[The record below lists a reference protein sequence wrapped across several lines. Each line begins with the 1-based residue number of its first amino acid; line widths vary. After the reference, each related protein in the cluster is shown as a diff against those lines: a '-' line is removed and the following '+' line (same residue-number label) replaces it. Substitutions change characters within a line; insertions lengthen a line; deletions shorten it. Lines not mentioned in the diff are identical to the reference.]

1 LVCVTWADSVPNLL
15 IGLRE
20 GLEAGLVVTILLAAV
35 KKTATAR
42 DDGDGEARVSTA
54 PIWLGVLGAVTLS
67 GAFAAVLTF
76 SVSVLS
82 SAGQEAVG
90 GLLSVFA
97 VGLVTAMIFWMRRT
111 AATLSSHL
119 RGEVA
124 RAAAIGTGALTITA
138 FLSVG
143 REGLE
148 TTLFLWTAA
157 RASGQTVG
165 PLVGAAIG
173 IAAAVV
179 LCWLLYRR
187 AIHLNVGVF
196 FNRTAIALIVIAA
209 GVLAYGLGDLQD
221 ANFLPG
227 HAWIAFDLTAH
238 IDPTSW
244 WASII
249 TGITELS
256 PKMTVLQV
264 TAYLAY
270 LVVVIPAFVNA
281 GRAVKP
287 AASAPAAG
295 ASAAVG
301 AASPAEQVPSP
312 APAPAPIPALAGP
325 SAGASFAAPSPAPG
339 LGRWER
345 LAGGRPWLVAG
356 VLIVVPALA
365 AGVAIAAMPAA
376 ASNAADAVTVSK
388 TECAPEFTSAQSG
401 SQTFTVA
408 NNSGMAGEINLDNAA
423 GAVVGE
429 IETLGPG
436 TTAPLSAD
444 LGNGTYTFV
453 CLMGSQ
459 SATSSQQVQVTAKT
473 AAGGA
478 APVAVKPVTVAEL
491 TPPNKLY
498 QAYAAAQLKDL
509 AGEVA
514 TIKTDLGK
522 NDIAQ
527 AKTDWLAAQLD
538 WERVGASYDSF
549 GDLGLAVDGLPTGFV
564 KGVNDPGFTGLHRL
578 EYGLWHGQSAAEL
591 LSVTDVLA
599 KNVATVQKN
608 LTSDDL
614 AGDPTQL
621 PLRVH
626 EIIEDALRDHLS
638 GIDDEGGNAAYAQTW
653 ADTQVDRVVLGEE
666 SALINDRD
674 PGLVATAQSELSAL
688 DTALLATK
696 TSGGQW
702 QSLTAVSLGQRQHV
716 DAAIGALLET
726 LAVVPDLL
734 EVPPTH

>member
-1 LVCVTWADSVPNLL
+1 M
-15 IGLRE
+15 
-20 GLEAGLVVTILLAAV
+20 VTILLAAV
-35 KKTATAR
+35 RKTATAR
-42 DDGDGEARVSTA
+42 VDEDGAARVTTA

-111 AATLSSHL
+111 AATLSAHL

-157 RASGQTVG
+157 RASGQTVA

-187 AIHLNVGVF
+187 AVHLNVGVF

-238 IDPTSW
+238 INPTSW

-281 GRAVKP
+281 GRAVRP
-287 AASAPAAG
+287 
-295 ASAAVG
+295 ASAAR
-301 AASPAEQVPSP
+301 AS
-312 APAPAPIPALAGP
+312 
-325 SAGASFAAPSPAPG
+325 ASSTAPSPGPG
-339 LGRWER
+339 LARWER
-345 LAGGRPWLVAG
+345 LAGGQPWVVAG

-365 AGVAIAAMPAA
+365 AGLTIAAMPAA

-401 SQTFTVA
+401 NQTFTVA

-444 LGNGTYTFV
+444 LGDGTYTFV

-473 AAGGA
+473 STTGA

-498 QAYAAAQLKDL
+498 QVYAAAQLKDL
-509 AGEVA
+509 AGEIA

-522 NDIAQ
+522 KDIAQ

-549 GDLGLAVDGLPTGFV
+549 GDLGRAVDGLPTGFV

-608 LTSDDL
+608 LSSDDL

-638 GIDDEGGNAAYAQTW
+638 GSDDEGGNAAYAQTW

-716 DAAIGALLET
+716 NAAIGALLET

>member
-35 KKTATAR
+35 KKTAQA
-42 DDGDGEARVSTA
+42 DVDGDKRVSTA

-82 SAGQEAVG
+82 SQGQEAVG

-187 AIHLNVGVF
+187 AVHLNVGVF

-256 PKMTVLQV
+256 PTMTVLQV
-264 TAYLAY
+264 VAYLAY
-270 LVVVIPAFVNA
+270 LAVVIPAFVTA
-281 GRAVKP
+281 GRAAKP
-287 AASAPAAG
+287 AA
-295 ASAAVG
+295 
-301 AASPAEQVPSP
+301 PS
-312 APAPAPIPALAGP
+312 
-325 SAGASFAAPSPAPG
+325 SVAPSPTLG
-339 LGRWER
+339 LSRWER
-345 LAGGRPWLVAG
+345 IAGGRPWAVAG

-376 ASNAADAVTVSK
+376 AGNAADAVTVSK

-401 SQTFTVA
+401 NQTFSVA
-408 NNSGMAGEINLDNAA
+408 NNSGLAGEINLDNAA

-444 LGNGTYTFV
+444 LGAGSYTFV

-473 AAGGA
+473 TTGGA

-509 AGEVA
+509 AAEVA
-514 TIKTDLGK
+514 AIKSDLGK
-522 NDIAQ
+522 NDIAK

-591 LSVTDVLA
+591 LSVTNVLA
-599 KNVATVQKN
+599 KNVATVEKN
-608 LTSDDL
+608 LTGDDL

-653 ADTQVDRVVLGEE
+653 ADTQVDRVVLGDE
-666 SALINDRD
+666 SALINQRD
-674 PGLVATAQSELSAL
+674 PGLVTTAQSELATL
-688 DTALLATK
+688 DAALLATR

-702 QSLTAVSLGQRQHV
+702 QSLSAVSLGQRQHV

>member
-1 LVCVTWADSVPNLL
+1 
-15 IGLRE
+15 
-20 GLEAGLVVTILLAAV
+20 VVTILLAAV
-35 KKTATAR
+35 KKTATAQP
-42 DDGDGEARVSTA
+42 DGDGEARISTA

-82 SAGQEAVG
+82 SQGQEAVG

-97 VGLVTAMIFWMRRT
+97 VGLVTTMIFWMRRT
-111 AATLSSHL
+111 AATLSAHL

-157 RASGQTVG
+157 RVSGQTVA

-187 AIHLNVGVF
+187 AVHLNVGVF

-227 HAWIAFDLTAH
+227 HAWIAFDLSAH

-270 LVVVIPAFVNA
+270 LVVVISAFVNA

-287 AASAPAAG
+287 AARPEAASPEAAGVAPDSPATPAANPVPAMAG
-295 ASAAVG
+295 ASPAAT
-301 AASPAEQVPSP
+301 PSP
-312 APAPAPIPALAGP
+312 A
-325 SAGASFAAPSPAPG
+325 AAATPSPARGP
-339 LGRWER
+339 GRWER
-345 LAGGRPWLVAG
+345 LAGGRPCAVAG

-365 AGVAIAAMPAA
+365 AGVTIAAMPAA
-376 ASNAADAVTVSK
+376 ASGTADAVTVSK
-388 TECAPEFTSAQSG
+388 TECAPEFTSAESG
-401 SQTFTVA
+401 NQTFTVA

-429 IETLGPG
+429 IETIGPS
-436 TTAPLSAD
+436 TSAQLTAD
-444 LGNGTYTFV
+444 LGDGTYVFK

-459 SATSSQQVQVTAKT
+459 AATASQTVQVTVKT
-473 AAGGA
+473 ATTGPT
-478 APVAVKPVTVAEL
+478 PVAVKPVTLAEL

-498 QAYAAAQLKDL
+498 QAYAATQLKAL

-514 TIKTDLGK
+514 AIKADLGK
-522 NDIAQ
+522 KGIAQ

-591 LSVTDVLA
+591 LPVTNVLA
-599 KNVATVQKN
+599 KNVATVEKD

-614 AGDPTQL
+614 GGDPTQL

-626 EIIEDALRDHLS
+626 EIVEDALRDHLS

-653 ADTQVDRVVLGEE
+653 ADTQVDRVVLGDE

-674 PGLVATAQSELSAL
+674 PGLVSTAQSELAAL
-688 DTALLATK
+688 DSALLATR

-702 QSLTAVSLGQRQHV
+702 QSLAAVSLGQRQHV

-726 LAVVPDLL
+726 LGVVPDLL